1 MNGEENIKQKSVRS
15 HNVGNSIRN
24 NTLSELSEKKM
35 GGGKKKLTLKQ
46 MVKMQTR
53 RTAKKESKPR
63 RPATDKK
70 AAEII
75 LPNLK
80 SEKVMAELKKMRAIT
95 PYAIA
100 SRLDIRQSVARD
112 LLKELERRG
121 TIEYVSGSKNL
132 KIYKLPD

>member
-1 MNGEENIKQKSVRS
+1 MSGEENIKQKSVRS
-15 HNVGNSIRN
+15 HNSGNSIRN
-24 NTLSELSEKKM
+24 NILSEISEKKM

-46 MVKMQTR
+46 MEKMQTR
-53 RTAKKESKPR
+53 RTAKKETKPSR
-63 RPATDKK
+63 TATDKK

-80 SEKVMAELKKMRAIT
+80 SEKVMAELKKMRALT
-95 PYAIA
+95 PYTVA
-100 SRLDIRQSVARD
+100 SRLAIRQSVARD

>member
-35 GGGKKKLTLKQ
+35 GGGKKKRTLKQ
-46 MVKMQTR
+46 MAKIQTR
-53 RTAKKESKPR
+53 GTTKKESKLR
-63 RPATDKK
+63 RAATDKK

-80 SEKVMAELKKMRAIT
+80 SEKVMAKLKKMRALT
-95 PYAIA
+95 PYTVA
-100 SRLDIRQSVARD
+100 SRFDIRMSVARD

-121 TIEYVSGSKNL
+121 TIEYVSGGKNL